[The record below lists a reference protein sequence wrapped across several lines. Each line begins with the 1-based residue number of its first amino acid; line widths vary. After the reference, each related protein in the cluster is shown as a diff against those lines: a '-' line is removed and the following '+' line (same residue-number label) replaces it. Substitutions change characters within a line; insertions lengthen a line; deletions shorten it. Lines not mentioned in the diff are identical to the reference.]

1 MPSFNEPS
9 TSYDSIFPLS
19 NCMLAVPDILL
30 LSIVSVHVPWLPVIP
45 EVPTSVTYQILPAA
59 RAGALM
65 ATKIAA
71 AFRAHFIILSPHFDE
86 SSHPR
91 RIWSR
96 ELAWLARRRP
106 KGAYPAKLRRIA
118 DGASRP
124 PSALPFPLL
133 NGARPRPI
141 WTAENH
147 RPSCEARLER
157 NGWRNVCEMRGSGAV
172 WRFGE
177 TKPVLRCKSS
187 GRYRVSR
194 AGFQPDRGQRNG
206 NLTFRRRGA

>member
-1 MPSFNEPS
+1 
-9 TSYDSIFPLS
+9 
-19 NCMLAVPDILL
+19 
-30 LSIVSVHVPWLPVIP
+30 
-45 EVPTSVTYQILPAA
+45 LPAA

-71 AFRAHFIILSPHFDE
+71 AFRARFIILSPHFDE

-91 RIWSR
+91 CIWSR

-106 KGAYPAKLRRIA
+106 KGGLPGEAPTNCRRRFPAAVCVTRPAVEWDATTGQFGRPRTIGRR
-118 DGASRP
+118 ASRRARDKCARRTARVVVAVAGDV
-124 PSALPFPLL
+124 SRRRSLTSPFTLFPQPMPELD
-133 NGARPRPI
+133 APR
-141 WTAENH
+141 E
-147 RPSCEARLER
+147 RGFRRLER
-157 NGWRNVCEMRGSGAV
+157 NGWRNVCDVRGLGAV
-172 WRFGE
+172 CRFGE

>member
-71 AFRAHFIILSPHFDE
+71 AFRARFIILSPHFDG
-86 SSHPR
+86 SSDPR
-91 RIWSR
+91 CIWSKER
-96 ELAWLARRRP
+96 AWLARRRP
-106 KGAYPAKLRRIA
+106 KGLPGEAPTNCRRRFPAAVGVTRPAVEWDATTANL
-118 DGASRP
+118 DGRE
-124 PSALPFPLL
+124 PSAGVRAAAHAI
-133 NGARPRPI
+133 NAR
-141 WTAENH
+141 
-147 RPSCEARLER
+147 
-157 NGWRNVCEMRGSGAV
+157 GGQ
-172 WRFGE
+172 
-177 TKPVLRCKSS
+177 PVLSS
-187 GRYRVSR
+187 PLRATCR
-194 AGFQPDRGQRNG
+194 AGDRR
-206 NLTFRRRGA
+206 LHLSPSSPCRRLN

>member
-45 EVPTSVTYQILPAA
+45 DVPTSVTYQILAAA
-59 RAGALM
+59 RTGALM

-71 AFRAHFIILSPHFDE
+71 AFRARFIILSPHFVG
-86 SSHPR
+86 SSDPR
-91 RIWSR
+91 CIWSKER
-96 ELAWLARRRP
+96 AWLARRRP
-106 KGAYPAKLRRIA
+106 GSLPGEAPTICRRTPELDA
-118 DGASRP
+118 
-124 PSALPFPLL
+124 
-133 NGARPRPI
+133 PR
-141 WTAENH
+141 E
-147 RPSCEARLER
+147 RGFRRLER
-157 NGWRNVCEMRGSGAV
+157 NGWRNVCELRGLGAV

-177 TKPVLRCKSS
+177 RKPVLRCKSS

-194 AGFQPDRGQRNG
+194 AGFQPDRQRNG